1 MGGESVN
8 SPDDVFLIGG
18 YYGDYNKIIY
28 IEGVK

>member
-1 MGGESVN
+1 MRVRQLT
-8 SPDDVFLIGG
+8 DDVFLIGS